1 MEWEPDLGPISA
13 GAGGPGFLFVP
24 GRAQGCP
31 ADTSNGASDG
41 GPFEGPAG
49 LVTDDATDKGSGSG
63 TTNGPPLAI
72 DVALVGISGGA
83 TREEQR
89 QHGG

>member
-24 GRAQGCP
+24 GRAKGRT
-31 ADTSNGASDG
+31 ADTTNGASDG
-41 GPFEGPAG
+41 GSFEGPAG